1 MSVVPAFMLSLLA
14 RQQQLL
20 GGRFFERYPSDW
32 LVWEP
37 GPSRPSR
44 ILTSN
49 SDSTLNPS
57 GPGSQVPTDEDPL
70 CFELKRSP
78 GAVLT
83 VGRATESDLVL
94 NDLTVSRE
102 QFVLQLIDHAW
113 QVRGRGSPVSVDG
126 LAVSAAGS
134 PLRNGAVITAGN
146 ARLTFYSPEGFPQR
160 LEQENLKRSR

>member
-1 MSVVPAFMLSLLA
+1 MSAVSAFMLSLLA

-20 GGRFFERYPSDW
+20 GGRFFEHHPSDW

-57 GPGSQVPTDEDPL
+57 GGSPQQPVDADPL
-70 CFELKRSP
+70 CFELKRAP
-78 GAVLT
+78 RATLT
-83 VGRATESDLVL
+83 VGRATENDLVL

-102 QFVLQLIDHAW
+102 QFVLQLIDQAW
-113 QVRGRGSPVSVDG
+113 QVRGRGSPVTVDG
-126 LAVSAAGS
+126 AMVGEAGS

-160 LEQENLKRSR
+160 LEQESLKRHR